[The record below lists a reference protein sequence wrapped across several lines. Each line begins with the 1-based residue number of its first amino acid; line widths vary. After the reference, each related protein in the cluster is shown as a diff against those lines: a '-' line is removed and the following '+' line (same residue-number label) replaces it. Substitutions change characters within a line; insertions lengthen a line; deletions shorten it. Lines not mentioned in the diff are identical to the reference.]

1 VVAVADLLTSW
12 TTGPVGDVLASDWG
26 WLTIPAVCAAVLAV
40 ESVAMVDDGERLYA
54 AAASVR
60 SALESAPGRA
70 AVMARSGVATAAL
83 LVAVHLPIAPGV
95 TR

>member
-1 VVAVADLLTSW
+1 VVAVDELLTWWMS
-12 TTGPVGDVLASDWG
+12 GPVGDLLASPMG
-26 WLTIPAVCAAVLAV
+26 APAVAAGCAAVLAV
-40 ESVAMVDDGERLYA
+40 EAVVMVDDGERLYA

-70 AVMARSGVATAAL
+70 VVLARSGAVTAAL